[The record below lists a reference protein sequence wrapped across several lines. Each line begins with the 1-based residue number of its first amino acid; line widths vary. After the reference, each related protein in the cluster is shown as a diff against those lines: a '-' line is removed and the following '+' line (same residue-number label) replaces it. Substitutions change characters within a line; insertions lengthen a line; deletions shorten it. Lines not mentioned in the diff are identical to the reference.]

1 MAPLHGKPYFLFPD
15 VLKRCSVLK
24 NCPGMWS
31 FLYYWERWH
40 FFFPKIWS
48 YTLDGKWKI
57 IFFKKYM
64 EIWYFLQTFWKDG
77 LSKKD
82 HAGTWSFLYYLERWY
97 FSRKHDLFSLGR
109 KWKTVFLRKYKET
122 WCIAQRR
129 KTRNLI
135 YRVEVWPLRKFIWLQ
150 IFYNEY
156 SSILCTIQPSRA
168 VFGGHA

>member
-24 NCPGMWS
+24 NCAGMWS

-77 LSKKD
+77 LFKKGRARTSL
-82 HAGTWSFLYYLERWY
+82 HYLERWY
-97 FSRKHDLFSLGR
+97 FFTEKIFFSSGR
-109 KWKTVFLRKYKET
+109 KWEMTFLKKYME
-122 WCIAQRR
+122 
-129 KTRNLI
+129 
-135 YRVEVWPLRKFIWLQ
+135 IWY
-150 IFYNEY
+150 F
-156 SSILCTIQPSRA
+156 LCTGTGVRNVVSRPSA
-168 VFGGHA
+168 KKIKDGLVPQKAT